1 MKIISLDIKNADL
14 QTFERLHTLFMRIE
28 AERNP
33 DDPPLSLELLKQ
45 RWRNEPD
52 FVKLQAWAVEQ
63 SAEQPFVAFAWAAYL
78 ETEENRHLMQA
89 MSNVLPEYRRQGLGR
104 QLLGQITKYTHI
116 QQRHLLLFTTSSRVP
131 AGAAFMQA
139 MGATMAMES
148 HSNELCLADINP
160 ALLGSWLEAGQKLTD
175 MYTLQFWNSPYT
187 ERQIPDMLVLQEL
200 VNQAPREDLD
210 VEDFR
215 TTAEQLRQL
224 DLSLIASGQQRWTA
238 VIHERSTGRP
248 VGFTELFLETQRP
261 GLIQQGLTGVFPEFR
276 NHGLGRWLKAAM
288 LERLMRQ
295 WPEARIIRTAN
306 AGSNAPMLKINTEL
320 GFHAAHVQQAWQVEL
335 EQAEAFATRA

>member
-104 QLLGQITKYTHI
+104 QLLGQITK
-116 QQRHLLLFTTSSRVP
+116 
-131 AGAAFMQA
+131 
-139 MGATMAMES
+139 
-148 HSNELCLADINP
+148 
-160 ALLGSWLEAGQKLTD
+160 
-175 MYTLQFWNSPYT
+175 
-187 ERQIPDMLVLQEL
+187 
-200 VNQAPREDLD
+200 
-210 VEDFR
+210 
-215 TTAEQLRQL
+215 
-224 DLSLIASGQQRWTA
+224 
-238 VIHERSTGRP
+238 
-248 VGFTELFLETQRP
+248 
-261 GLIQQGLTGVFPEFR
+261 
-276 NHGLGRWLKAAM
+276 
-288 LERLMRQ
+288 
-295 WPEARIIRTAN
+295 
-306 AGSNAPMLKINTEL
+306 
-320 GFHAAHVQQAWQVEL
+320 
-335 EQAEAFATRA
+335 